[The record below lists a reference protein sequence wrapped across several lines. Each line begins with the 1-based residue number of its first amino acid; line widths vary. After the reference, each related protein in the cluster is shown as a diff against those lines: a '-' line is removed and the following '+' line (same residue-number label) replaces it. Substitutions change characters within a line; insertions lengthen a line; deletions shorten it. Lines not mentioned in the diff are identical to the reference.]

1 MYSVP
6 DNSSESRPRRTG
18 RVPLL
23 TSCNAKTTYHQGQ
36 SPSCC
41 MVGHVC
47 IACASL
53 PACGHVPQP
62 AEGIAVQRPQLQL
75 CRISSAG
82 TPPETWQ
89 QIRTMI
95 TGNQKAAA
103 VCTCCKTG
111 AISSLGTPS
120 PTVAIPNNAQ
130 ATRTKG

>member
-6 DNSSESRPRRTG
+6 GNSSESRPRRTG

-23 TSCNAKTTYHQGQ
+23 TSCNAKTTYHQGR

-41 MVGHVC
+41 RVGHVC
-47 IACASL
+47 IACASS
-53 PACGHVPQP
+53 PACGHVPRP

-75 CRISSAG
+75 CRIASAG

-95 TGNQKAAA
+95 TGNQAAA
-103 VCTCCKTG
+103 VCTCCKSG
-111 AISSLGTPS
+111 AISSSGTPS
-120 PTVAIPNNAQ
+120 PTAASAKNNTQ
-130 ATRTKG
+130 APRTKG